1 MSVTQSALI
10 FFLNYSEPAGSG
22 NYTEK
27 DDRREDNI
35 SESMKMTIEQ
45 KVTGQRKT
53 AGARTR
59 HGAVKRA

>member
-10 FFLNYSEPAGSG
+10 FFLNYSEPSSSG

-35 SESMKMTIEQ
+35 SESDDQ
-45 KVTGQRKT
+45 
-53 AGARTR
+53 
-59 HGAVKRA
+59 